1 MQPQGLDLID
11 IIHKGAIATYP
22 LILLSIVSV
31 AVVFERL
38 WSLRNIGAITLRVTE
53 SILEPI
59 KKGQRDLAIAI
70 CKQNSHSPAGRI
82 FLNILERD
90 AGARLE
96 VANSIAA
103 EAMFEENQKLKKH
116 LWILGTVASSAPFIG
131 LLGTVVGIIKSF
143 ESMAIAGTGGFA
155 VVAAGI
161 SEALVATALGLA
173 VAIIAV
179 IFYNYF
185 QTRISTLNGL
195 FRIQVGKIRPEHERV
210 RNSMAITPLGGN
222 DDSSE
227 IVAEINITPLT
238 DIFLVLLI
246 IFMITS
252 SAMIESGG
260 KINLPKAVATQSE
273 SRGTTVT
280 ITPKHEIFVDQKVV
294 KEENLEKT
302 LQDALTTRA
311 DKTVILRG
319 DKDVLLGDTVKVMSI
334 IKRAG
339 ASEIAIAA
347 EAERKVR

>member
-1 MQPQGLDLID
+1 MEQQGLDLID

-38 WSLRNIGAITLRVTE
+38 WSLRSIASVTLRITE
-53 SILEPI
+53 SILDPI

-70 CKQNSHSPAGRI
+70 CKQNAHSPAGRI
-82 FLNILERD
+82 FLNILGRET
-90 AGARLE
+90 GQGLE
-96 VANSIAA
+96 ATNNFAT
-103 EAMFEENQKLKKH
+103 EAMFEETQKLKKH

-195 FRIQVGKIRPEHERV
+195 FRIQVAK
-210 RNSMAITPLGGN
+210 
-222 DDSSE
+222 
-227 IVAEINITPLT
+227 
-238 DIFLVLLI
+238 VLQQ
-246 IFMITS
+246 M
-252 SAMIESGG
+252 SA
-260 KINLPKAVATQSE
+260 
-273 SRGTTVT
+273 
-280 ITPKHEIFVDQKVV
+280 
-294 KEENLEKT
+294 
-302 LQDALTTRA
+302 
-311 DKTVILRG
+311 
-319 DKDVLLGDTVKVMSI
+319 
-334 IKRAG
+334 
-339 ASEIAIAA
+339 
-347 EAERKVR
+347 